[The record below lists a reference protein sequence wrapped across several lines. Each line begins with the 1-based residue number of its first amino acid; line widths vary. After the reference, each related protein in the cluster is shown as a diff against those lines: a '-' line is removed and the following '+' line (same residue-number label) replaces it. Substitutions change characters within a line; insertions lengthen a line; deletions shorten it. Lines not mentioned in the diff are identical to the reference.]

1 MVVFSIVFLPMRE
14 KNLDFPE
21 WLIPS
26 NLPLEFHTDFVFGT
40 VDFVSVF
47 CGAFWCRVFAAHP
60 VAKPFFFLD
69 FYFWVSLISFWVFFF
84 WFRFGNG

>member
-1 MVVFSIVFLPMRE
+1 MVVFSIVFVPMRE

-26 NLPLEFHTDFVFGT
+26 NLPLEFHTDFVSGT

-47 CGAFWCRVFAAHP
+47 CGAFWCRVFAAHRAGVGSARGTVWRRGP
-60 VAKPFFFLD
+60 ASSAVIGD
-69 FYFWVSLISFWVFFF
+69 
-84 WFRFGNG
+84 